1 MVDWPKHPVK
11 KAGGQLPVWVE
22 GDEKMNESCA
32 ILRYLGSKYGY
43 TPIDPL
49 NAWMSDVII
58 DMCSSLYCK
67 LNHSFT

>member
-43 TPIDPL
+43 
-49 NAWMSDVII
+49 
-58 DMCSSLYCK
+58 
-67 LNHSFT
+67 